1 MRILWVDEAGGTRP
15 ARELESAQEEHQAIQ
30 RQGKKEEG
38 LL

>member
-1 MRILWVDEAGGTRP
+1 MLILWVDEAGGTRP
-15 ARELESAQEEHQAIQ
+15 ARELGSAEEHQGIK